1 MDLMS
6 TSKPL
11 KTDKIM
17 TKARV
22 PIATPKIEMAVSA
35 LMAFLLLGE
44 NKYLRAM

>member
-1 MDLMS
+1 MS
-6 TSKPL
+6 CSKPL

-22 PIATPKIEMAVSA
+22 PIATPKIEIAVSA
-35 LMAFLLLGE
+35 LTAFLLFGE